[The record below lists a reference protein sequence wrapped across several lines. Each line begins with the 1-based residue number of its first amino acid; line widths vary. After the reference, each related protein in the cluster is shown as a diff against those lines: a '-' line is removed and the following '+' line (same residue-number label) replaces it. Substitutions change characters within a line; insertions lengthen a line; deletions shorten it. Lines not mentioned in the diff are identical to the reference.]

1 MLANVGTPDR
11 IARLIVGAAL
21 IVLPWL
27 SILPVL
33 SEPMWFWLATIV
45 GIVLVATAVLRFCP
59 IYRIFGL
66 STSKVTHND

>member
-11 IARLIVGAAL
+11 IARLLAGVAL

-27 SILPVL
+27 PGLSLFAEPV
-33 SEPMWFWLATIV
+33 WFWIATVV
-45 GIVLVATAVLRFCP
+45 GIVLIATAVLRFCP
-59 IYRIFGL
+59 IYRIFGF